1 MTTTTAVPTVQ
12 FTEEEF
18 DIIFGEISWELDILG
33 DERRGGNEESA
44 KYEEYLDEFD
54 ERLGSIEANKDGLY
68 EVVMDQET
76 QGTISE
82 ILSNA
87 FDSYE
92 ENCDDPDYDYDPSYV
107 TVLESI
113 DQKISQ

>member
-18 DIIFGEISWELDILG
+18 NTIFGEISWELDILG

-44 KYEEYLDEFD
+44 KDEEYLEEFA
-54 ERLGSIEANKDGLY
+54 ERVGSIEANKDGLY

-82 ILSNA
+82 VLSNA
-87 FDSYE
+87 IDNYE
-92 ENCDDPDYDYDPSYV
+92 EDCVDPNNFDPSYV
-107 TVLESI
+107 TLLESI